1 MLLDKYVLT
10 KHFTT
15 LIVLSNNHE
24 RTSTDSATLPQPP
37 LGFVKRVNA
46 TMTRIDPLL
55 KTLQVPPSP
64 PEALV
69 QAYLIHIADKSEANF
84 RKILDL
90 KGVRKQDHT
99 HLTELYQIHR
109 EGTQGLV
116 ENSPLLTSLQLSA
129 AGGSN
134 MVSSGISGL
143 NAPTRFDTMTFG
155 NAIMNAASTARDGI
169 ERIGTG
175 TPINGQVGSS
185 ASGAA
190 LSRVMSPTRDGSG
203 EGEGKINENLR
214 NIGKFFRRDMG
225 GFGGRF
231 GTRTSVDERR

>member
-1 MLLDKYVLT
+1 MP
-10 KHFTT
+10 
-15 LIVLSNNHE
+15 E
-24 RTSTDSATLPQPP
+24 RTSTDSSSLPQPP

-55 KTLQVPPSP
+55 KTLQVRPSP

-69 QAYLIHIADKSEANF
+69 QAYLIHIADKSDTNF
-84 RKILDL
+84 KKILEL
-90 KGVRKQDHT
+90 KGVRKQDQA
-99 HLTELYQIHR
+99 HLVELYQIHR

-116 ENSPLLTSLQLSA
+116 DNSPLLTALQLSA
-129 AGGSN
+129 SGGGG
-134 MVSSGISGL
+134 MVPSGIPGL
-143 NAPTRFDTMTFG
+143 NAPTRFDPTTFG
-155 NAIMNAASTARDGI
+155 NAIMNAANTARDGI

-175 TPINGQVGSS
+175 TPVNNQGSS
-185 ASGAA
+185 SIGGAT
-190 LSRVMSPTRDGSG
+190 LSRVMSPPRDGSG

-231 GTRTSVDERR
+231 GARTSVEERR